1 MTTTQRISQ
10 APDRHFHRSQQL
22 LAGNTLSRQ
31 PVSQKAAAPIFY
43 EIAPGEGAMY
53 DIPAYMRRRIEK
65 FDYDNKCRV
74 MAYVD
79 RVRMMIRSAA
89 A

>member
-10 APDRHFHRSQQL
+10 APDRHFYRSQML
-22 LAGNTLSRQ
+22 LKGNTLSRQ
-31 PVSQKAAAPIFY
+31 PVSQRAAAPIFY
-43 EIAPGEGAMY
+43 ELAIGDGAMY
-53 DIPAYMRRRIEK
+53 EIPTNVRWRIEK
-65 FDYDNKCRV
+65 FDYDNRCRV

-89 A
+89 